1 MSLTVYNVVV
11 LVALFMTLLIRYVL
25 LIYLTVVVHS
35 LVEGGPERLPVQKSV
50 QLKKKTQQLR
60 GRCASGVS
68 CSENQT
74 FLTLLLCLSP
84 R

>member
-50 QLKKKTQQLR
+50 QLKKNPTTKGKVCLR
-60 GRCASGVS
+60 SI
-68 CSENQT
+68 
-74 FLTLLLCLSP
+74 L
-84 R
+84 

>member
-11 LVALFMTLLIRYVL
+11 LVALFMTLLIRYFL
-25 LIYLTVVVHS
+25 LIHLTVVVHS
-35 LVEGGPERLPVQKSV
+35 LVEDGPERLAVQKSV
-50 QLKKKTQQLR
+50 QLKKKQQLR

-74 FLTLLLCLSP
+74 LLTLLLCLSP